1 MAASRRSDAA
11 APALTMRANRPFDDR
26 LATTL
31 LVCVVYPVG
40 PAATILMPM
49 IVGGLIDGRGLSE
62 QQAANVASLEGLGL
76 VVASVLAAAWI
87 RKVSW
92 VRALLASILAYAAL
106 NAASAALDA
115 YPALLA
121 TRFLAGVAG
130 GNLFAV
136 TVAALGDNRAPDRA
150 FGLAQAVQGVMMLAA
165 FFAAPRLLAAG
176 NVGALYW
183 MLGAGALAML
193 PVLRW
198 FPVAGRTRAPAA
210 ARAGETRHAAL
221 IWLGLVASVVFFVNV
236 FGFWAFVERIG
247 QSAGLP
253 AETIGLALGVSQ
265 VMAIAGALA
274 AAWASD
280 RYGRY
285 LPLLAVLAGQ
295 WLALFAVHGRFGPV
309 AYFVSTGA
317 FQALFIVGVSYQM
330 GAIAELDV
338 RGRFLVMMTAA
349 QGLGAALG
357 PPLAAALIGPGEDY
371 GGIVRMA
378 ALACLASTLAFLFV
392 VYRSRNAGRAAGS
405 A

>member
-1 MAASRRSDAA
+1 
-11 APALTMRANRPFDDR
+11 MRANRPFDDG

-31 LVCVVYPVG
+31 LVCFVYPVG

-49 IVGGLIDGRGLSE
+49 IVGGLVDGRGLSE

-106 NAASAALDA
+106 NAASAGLETYA
-115 YPALLA
+115 PLLA
-121 TRFLAGVAG
+121 IRFLAGVAG

-136 TVAALGDNRAPDRA
+136 TVAALGDNREPDRA

-165 FFAAPRLLAAG
+165 FFAAPHLLAAG
-176 NVGALYW
+176 KVGALYW

-193 PVLRW
+193 PALLW
-198 FPVAGRTRAPAA
+198 FPAAGRAPA
-210 ARAGETRHAAL
+210 RVDAGPGGTGNVAL

-253 AETIGLALGVSQ
+253 ADTIGLALGVSQ
-265 VMAIAGALA
+265 GMAIAGALA

-280 RYGRY
+280 RHGRY

-295 WLALFAVHGRFGPV
+295 WLALFAVHGRFGAV
-309 AYFVSTGA
+309 GYFFSTGV

-330 GAIAELDV
+330 GAIAALDV

-357 PPLAAALIGPGEDY
+357 PPLAAALIGAGEDY
-371 GGIVRMA
+371 RGIVRMA

-392 VYRSRNAGRAAGS
+392 VYRSREGGRAAGS